1 MGRKTFGVVKMRKIE
16 EIQDLLEKLSNAH
29 GISGFEGDIREI
41 VKREVEPFVDE
52 VTVDGI
58 GNLIA
63 SRNGDGPK
71 VMLAAHMDEI
81 GLITKF
87 IDDKGYIRFVK
98 VGGWFDQIL
107 LGQRVVMR
115 SEDEKKEVFGVIGS
129 KPPHLMDPEERK
141 KPIKAED
148 MFIDIGCTKP
158 DEVEELGIH
167 EGMPAVLDR
176 TFKRLAIDRV
186 TSKAFDNRA
195 GLVMVVEA
203 LKRIREDVAV
213 TVVGTVQEEV
223 GLKGAKTS
231 AFRVKPDLALATD
244 VCISGDHPGCEKTYS
259 TVKIGEGPAI
269 TILDAGGRG
278 IITPEPVLKWLKET
292 AEKHE
297 IPYQVDV
304 SDGGTTDATA
314 IFLTRDGIPSSVI
327 SVPARYIHSPVEVV
341 SLGDIDKGAELI
353 ARAVES
359 AGVYF

>member
-1 MGRKTFGVVKMRKIE
+1 MGDIE
-16 EIQDLLEKLSNAH
+16 GIKDLLEKLSNAR

-41 VKREVEPFVDE
+41 VKAEVEPFVDE
-52 VTVDGI
+52 IIIDGI

-63 SRNGDGPK
+63 SRKGDGPT

-87 IDDKGYIRFVK
+87 IDDNGYIRFVK

-115 SEDEKKEVFGVIGS
+115 SEDGEKEVFGVIGS
-129 KPPHLMDPEERK
+129 KPPHLMEAEERK
-141 KPIKAED
+141 KPVKAED
-148 MFIDIGCTKP
+148 MFIDVGCTNKA
-158 DEVEELGIH
+158 EVESLGIC
-167 EGMPAVLDR
+167 EGVPVIMDR
-176 TFKRLAIDRV
+176 EFRSLANDRV

-195 GLVMVVEA
+195 GLVMVIEA
-203 LKRIREDVAV
+203 LKRIKENVAV

-223 GLKGAKTS
+223 GLKGARTS
-231 AFRVKPDLALATD
+231 AFRIKPDLAIATD
-244 VCISGDHPGCEKTYS
+244 VCISGDHPGTEKTYS
-259 TVKIGEGPAI
+259 TVKMGEGPAI

-278 IITPEPVLKWLKET
+278 IITPEPVLKWLKGT
-292 AEKHE
+292 AEKHK
-297 IPYQVDV
+297 IPYQLDV

-341 SLGDIDKGAELI
+341 SLADIDKGADLI
-353 ARAVES
+353 ARSVES
-359 AGVYF
+359 AGAYF

>member
-1 MGRKTFGVVKMRKIE
+1 MMGKVE
-16 EIQDLLEKLSNAH
+16 EIQDLLENLSNAW
-29 GISGFEGDIREI
+29 GISGFEEDIQRI
-41 VKREVEPFVDE
+41 VKAEVEPFVDE
-52 VTVDGI
+52 VMIDGI

-63 SRNGDGPK
+63 SRKGDGPK

-87 IDDKGYIRFVK
+87 VDDSGYIRFVK

-107 LGQRVVMR
+107 LGQRVVIQG
-115 SEDEKKEVFGVIGS
+115 SKGLVYGVIGS

-148 MFIDIGCTKP
+148 MFIDIGCMSKE
-158 DEVEELGIH
+158 EVEPLGIA
-167 EGMPAVLDR
+167 EGLPVIPDR
-176 TFKRLAIDRV
+176 SLRKLANDRM

-195 GLVMVVEA
+195 GLVMVIEA
-203 LKRIREDVAV
+203 LKRIKKGVAV

-223 GLKGAKTS
+223 GLKGARTS
-231 AFRVKPDLALATD
+231 AYRVKPDVAIATD

-259 TVKIGEGPAI
+259 TVKMGEGPAI
-269 TILDAGGRG
+269 TVLDAGGRG
-278 IITPEPVLKWLKET
+278 IITPEPVLRWLKET
-292 AEKHE
+292 AAKHE
-297 IPYQVDV
+297 IPYQLDV

-314 IFLTRDGIPSSVI
+314 IFLSRDGIPSSVI

-353 ARAVES
+353 ARSVES
-359 AGVYF
+359 AGAYF